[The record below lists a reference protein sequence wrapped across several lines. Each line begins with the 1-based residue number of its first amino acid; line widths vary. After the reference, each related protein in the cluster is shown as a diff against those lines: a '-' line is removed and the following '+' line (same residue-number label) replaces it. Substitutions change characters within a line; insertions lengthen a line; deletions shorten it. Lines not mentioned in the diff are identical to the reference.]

1 MLNVRHSI
9 SMHDIYET
17 CIDQYKP
24 FIRHV
29 ATATSNTKN
38 VRSDESD
45 GCNYATMFQ
54 LSSGLDLNNVV
65 YHLTSIIHLTSFK
78 PRRSYVP
85 LS

>member
-45 GCNYATMFQ
+45 GCNNVSVVLWTGFEQ
-54 LSSGLDLNNVV
+54 CCLSPYQHNS
-65 YHLTSIIHLTSFK
+65 
-78 PRRSYVP
+78 SYVIQTTTIIC
-85 LS
+85 SVVVNS